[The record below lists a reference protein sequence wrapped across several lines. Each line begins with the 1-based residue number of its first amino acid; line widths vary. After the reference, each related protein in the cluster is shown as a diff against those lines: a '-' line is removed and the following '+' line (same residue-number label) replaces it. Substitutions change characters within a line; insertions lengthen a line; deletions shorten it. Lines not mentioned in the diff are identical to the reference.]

1 MSSNNGTMPHTIL
14 SNVVSAYKSKFSKS
28 ASAPAPST
36 SSNASSTSSDSS
48 TSPAVV
54 ANVNATSYM
63 LSSTSGDSNT
73 SSHHILSELISEH
86 TDKQHK
92 HDATTPAS
100 STSEPSATAN
110 ATATANSTAD
120 GGDDYYSAPCSSGPV
135 PSQYEAFEEVSILL
149 CIGKSHQKICM
160 PLYVRDFI
168 GQYLLCVAIQHILSR
183 HAFSVVSAKC
193 NAHILPLMLC
203 GGLLLHH
210 LLYNL
215 ASWRAMLT
223 CGNCAQQAAPVCTC
237 TFQCPD

>member
-1 MSSNNGTMPHTIL
+1 MPHTIL

-149 CIGKSHQKICM
+149 CIEKFHQKICM
-160 PLYVRDFI
+160 PVCLPATSCLLVTSFHCI
-168 GQYLLCVAIQHILSR
+168 HNALQYSNPVMPCIQ
-183 HAFSVVSAKC
+183 C
-193 NAHILPLMLC
+193 
-203 GGLLLHH
+203 
-210 LLYNL
+210 
-215 ASWRAMLT
+215 
-223 CGNCAQQAAPVCTC
+223 CACKGVMP
-237 TFQCPD
+237 TFCL

>member
-110 ATATANSTAD
+110 ATATANSAD

-149 CIGKSHQKICM
+149 CIEKSHQKICM
-160 PLYVRDFI
+160 PLYVCDFI